1 MINASAEA
9 NLRDKW
15 EESYRRK
22 ENFVFYPHEELIRF
36 VSKYIRKRI
45 GLDEWKDV
53 VEVRGGGAFWT

>member
-36 VSKYIRKRI
+36 VSKYIRKRT
-45 GLDEWKDV
+45 GLAQWTDINALP
-53 VEVRGGGAFWT
+53 GGGEF